1 MLKFFSR
8 IRQNLLNENRFS
20 KYLLYA
26 IGEIILVV
34 IGILIALQINNWNE
48 NRKHKKAEMEFLSG
62 IKNDLQEDQK
72 YIQLIVNLA
81 NEKLDAYQQLEEKIP
96 EKKQDSLFK
105 IYLFEGQRT
114 FYPVSGTFESAVS
127 GNEINTYKNKD
138 ITQSL
143 IKLYNSTYSRLI
155 DNGKIVDDR
164 WSALS
169 EKYIHERRINNFDN
183 LNDSTTSKLMD
194 DIYFHFIQLNWYK
207 KTLNNAVD
215 EIDFILKKLP

>member
-1 MLKFFSR
+1 MIKFFRNIRKKLAAENKAMAYSR
-8 IRQNLLNENRFS
+8 
-20 KYLLYA
+20 YA
-26 IGEIILVV
+26 VGEIILVV

-48 NRKHKKAEMEFLSG
+48 KRKHKKAEMEFLSG
-62 IKNDLQEDQK
+62 IKNDLQEDKK

-81 NEKLDAYQQLEEKIP
+81 NEKLNAYQQLEEKLP
-96 EKKQDSLFK
+96 EMKQDSLFK

-114 FYPVSGTFESAVS
+114 FYPVSGSFESAVS

-169 EKYIHERRINNFDN
+169 EKYIHERRVNNFNN
-183 LNDSTTSKLMD
+183 LNDATTYKLMD

-207 KTLNNAVD
+207 KTLNNAID